1 MQPRIQKDN
10 DQTKPSQARP
20 SCHGMLLNTI
30 IQTKNNISIQISIF
44 FFQILKQ
51 CVWSDEKSF
60 WFVSITE
67 IKLENVN
74 FSFFLLGINPSN
86 QLSSMAPG
94 CYYMKRKYIKNMN
107 NYLQKN
113 QNYKWKTVKKYAD

>member
-1 MQPRIQKDN
+1 MRVI
-10 DQTKPSQARP
+10 R
-20 SCHGMLLNTI
+20 
-30 IQTKNNISIQISIF
+30 QID
-44 FFQILKQ
+44 K
-51 CVWSDEKSF
+51 KSF
-60 WFVSITE
+60 WIVYKTE

-74 FSFFLLGINPSN
+74 FSNFFAGHKSFK
-86 QLSSMAPG
+86 PG